1 MTNQEE
7 KMEVYDDGAF
17 SVFYTSY
24 GMYSSRDKNG
34 VGLCSGLVKEDV
46 VFWSRE
52 HLNGFAN
59 SSVTV
64 TNTKIGDAVKL

>member
-59 SSVTV
+59 RSVTV

>member
-34 VGLCSGLVKEDV
+34 VGLCSGLSKEDV

>member
-1 MTNQEE
+1 MTNREE

-24 GMYSSRDKNG
+24 GMYSSRDKDG
-34 VGLCSGLVKEDV
+34 VGICSSLSKEDV
-46 VFWSRE
+46 IFWSRE

>member
-1 MTNQEE
+1 MTNREE

-34 VGLCSGLVKEDV
+34 VGICSSLSKEDV
-46 VFWSRE
+46 IFWSRE

>member
-1 MTNQEE
+1 MTSQEE
-7 KMEVYDDGAF
+7 KIEVYDDGAF

-24 GMYSSRDKNG
+24 GMYSSRDKDG
-34 VGLCSGLVKEDV
+34 VGLCCGLSKEDV
-46 VFWSRE
+46 IFWSRE

>member
-1 MTNQEE
+1 MDNYDD

-34 VGLCSGLVKEDV
+34 VGLCSSLSKEDV

>member
-34 VGLCSGLVKEDV
+34 VGLCCGLVKEDV

-52 HLNGFAN
+52 HLTGFAN
-59 SSVTV
+59 STVTV